1 MLDSISHS
9 PWFLI
14 GLCLA
19 MALVFSGFILYGLMK
34 KKVWLGVAPVRGQ
47 WACRTDDP
55 FCYWFYLAI
64 YSFFDGV
71 AIYGLITLSYQF
83 SHGLPVKL

>member
-47 WACRTDDP
+47 WGRVVGKENMY
-55 FCYWFYLAI
+55 FLYLLFI
-64 YSFFDGV
+64 KEM
-71 AIYGLITLSYQF
+71 
-83 SHGLPVKL
+83 KLK